1 MISTGNEWREER
13 TVLLAVVCAVIG
25 LCPGQALA
33 ADEGPNICGKT
44 TRQLLKA
51 CRLQADDDARVGTA
65 ICLNLSDGQ
74 ASEDC
79 KIATQEARSEALAKC
94 RDVREARDEVCAD
107 FGPGPYD
114 PVIDPAN
121 FVSEITNPYAPFRPG
136 AFWEYKKQTAEG
148 LEEIRVEV
156 LDETREIL
164 GVTVTTLRDTVTLA
178 GEVIEDTID
187 WVAQDVDGNVW
198 YFGEI
203 SKNFE
208 DGLLAN
214 LDGSFEAGKDGAK
227 PGILIKA
234 RPQVGEVYRIEYA
247 LSNEAEDIAEVLS
260 LDATDTDVPFS
271 EEGSGPVL
279 KTLDTTPLSPVA
291 EEHKYYVPGI
301 GFVLEVDPET
311 GERLELVDFGPR

>member
-1 MISTGNEWREER
+1 MISTRNDWREER
-13 TVLLAVVCAVIG
+13 AVLLAAACALIG
-25 LCPGQALA
+25 LCPAAALA

-44 TRQLLKA
+44 TGQLLKA
-51 CRLQADDDARVGTA
+51 CRLEARDDDRVGTA

-74 ASEDC
+74 AAKAC
-79 KIATQEARSEALAKC
+79 MRATRKARSTALAEC

-121 FVSEITNPYAPFRPG
+121 FVSGIDNPYAPFRPG
-136 AFWEYKKQTAEG
+136 AFWVYEKKTPEG
-148 LEEIRVEV
+148 LERIRVEV
-156 LDETREIL
+156 LPETREIL
-164 GVTVTTLRDTVTLA
+164 GVEVTTLRDTVTLA

-203 SKNFE
+203 VQNFE
-208 DGLLAN
+208 NGLLAN

-227 PGILIKA
+227 PGFWVKA
-234 RPQVGEVYRIEYA
+234 APQVGEFYRQEYA
-247 LSNEAEDIAEVLS
+247 LNNEAEDMVEVLD
-260 LDATDTDVPFS
+260 LKAQEIVPFAN
-271 EEGSGPVL
+271 GRPIL
-279 KTLDTTPLSPVA
+279 KTRDFTPLSPGA
-291 EEHKYYVPGI
+291 EENKFYVPGI

-311 GERLELVDFGPR
+311 GERLDCSLC